1 MTITAS
7 KPEGPTGD
15 FSGDIDVSSKL
26 PSQKDLE
33 NVADLPV
40 LDVDGQS
47 HPFKT
52 LYSTQ
57 HGPQRVLIIFIRHF
71 FCGVSTCRD
80 ITNLSCCD
88 AIQPGL
94 HTNWF
99 QNCQE
104 YIRTLSSS
112 ITPQSLLEL
121 ETPSQIVIIG
131 CGQPDLIRFYVKET
145 DCPFPIYADPTKK
158 IYGLLGM
165 TRTLSLGNKSPEYM
179 QTSVL
184 VNAVKSIV
192 QELRSG
198 RNILKGG
205 DFYQV
210 GGEFIFEKDKV
221 TWCHRM
227 RNTRDHAEIPELRA
241 ALEIY
246 GDRPPL
252 RQRWSAGIVRAL
264 SDRRKSWSR
273 SRSGSRK
280 RTPPTSLMDKVTEDK
295 AQEEPK
301 EKSTTNDGTA
311 VVPLTVV

>member
-1 MTITAS
+1 MTITAT

-40 LDVDGQS
+40 LDVDGQP
-47 HPFKT
+47 HAFKT
-52 LYSTQ
+52 LHSSQ
-57 HGPQRVLIIFIRHF
+57 DGPQRVLIIFIRHF
-71 FCGVSTCRD
+71 FCGVSTCPYP
-80 ITNLSCCD
+80 INPSCCD
-88 AIQPGL
+88 FPQPRL
-94 HTNWF
+94 QTDMF

-112 ITPQSLLEL
+112 ITPQLLLEL
-121 ETPSQIVIIG
+121 ETPSKIVIVG
-131 CGQPDLIRFYVKET
+131 CGQPDLISFYAKET

-158 IYGLLGM
+158 IYDLLGM
-165 TRTLSLGNKSPEYM
+165 TRTLSLGNKSPQYM

-184 VNAVKSIV
+184 VNAVKSII
-192 QELRSG
+192 QEIRSG

-210 GGEFIFEKDKV
+210 GGEFIFDKGKV
-221 TWCHRM
+221 SWCHRM

-241 ALEIY
+241 ALEM
-246 GDRPPL
+246 DDHRPPL
-252 RQRWSAGIVRAL
+252 RKRWSSVIARAM

-280 RTPPTSLMDKVTEDK
+280 RTPPASVMDEVTEDK
-295 AQEEPK
+295 GPEEGK
-301 EKSTTNDGTA
+301 EKS
-311 VVPLTVV
+311 